1 VGARVKQ
8 LLART
13 LQEVA
18 DGLLGNAILEVSIY
32 TTKGKLLA
40 RIMTCPLEGVVVELP
55 IVAVVVEDFHSVFG
69 RVLLKGKLGSNCHCQ
84 WIVMLKVD
92 KEEATV
98 VVNKDGDAL
107 IALLGKFAF

>member
-1 VGARVKQ
+1 MKVCSVLQCIWPQSKVDCLRPVGARVKQ

-84 WIVMLKVD
+84 
-92 KEEATV
+92 
-98 VVNKDGDAL
+98 
-107 IALLGKFAF
+107 